1 MAMGRHVRPWRGQAR
16 PEIMMS
22 VLRAVRRTM
31 LRLVAGTF
39 IWLMAVV
46 PLRVMRTAV
55 VAWAE
60 IDVPRPFVPVVSV
73 VSVVVGSF
81 VVVSV

>member
-1 MAMGRHVRPWRGQAR
+1 
-16 PEIMMS
+16 
-22 VLRAVRRTM
+22 
-31 LRLVAGTF
+31 
-39 IWLMAVV
+39 MAVV

-81 VVVSV
+81 VAAGALLVLHGPVLLGAVAVIIA

>member
-1 MAMGRHVRPWRGQAR
+1 
-16 PEIMMS
+16 
-22 VLRAVRRTM
+22 
-31 LRLVAGTF
+31 
-39 IWLMAVV
+39 MAVV